1 MNVIRLLPAFLLG
14 LVLSAP
20 AVRIYAAQQENAP
33 KPHSSPRSSSA
44 AIELFA
50 PRVRRSTQTYLR
62 LRLLE
67 LREEDLDRA
76 RAAIERRLS
85 VDELLMGAG
94 GGRQPLDPANSV
106 RKSGP

>member
-1 MNVIRLLPAFLLG
+1 MNVFRLLPALLLG
-14 LVLSAP
+14 LLLSASP
-20 AVRIYAAQQENAP
+20 ARIYAAQQENAR
-33 KPHSSPRSSSA
+33 KPGPSTPPAAA

-76 RAAIERRLS
+76 RAVIEHRLRINDLLNDESDPRAVGKPAVEPKRR
-85 VDELLMGAG
+85 
-94 GGRQPLDPANSV
+94 P
-106 RKSGP
+106 